1 MRRHFYPL
9 FALLMA
15 ATILLGAC
23 VPGAAAPT
31 TTPVVIQ
38 QTVIVN
44 GTPVV
49 ITATPAPATPTPA
62 VTAMPTNLPA
72 GSVQINGAGSTF
84 AYPIYSQWT
93 YAYQYVDPSVVI
105 NYQGTGSG
113 AGKTAII
120 NNTLDFAGSDSLLLD
135 TEYTAGKDLQM
146 YPILAGA
153 VVPIY
158 NIKFTN
164 LPTAAPTPTP
174 TVLPT
179 LILDGNTLVGIYNA
193 AITKW
198 NDPAIVALNP
208 GLKDYLPAANITVV
222 HRSDGSGTTELFTKA
237 LASFSTAWTAGG
249 ASSVQWPVDKAGNG
263 LGGKGNPGVAA
274 VVQSTSNSIGYVEL
288 DYALSNSITYASMV
302 NKAGKLVVA
311 NGASVQSAM
320 ADFSTAFTPQ
330 LTNTIVNGPGDGSWP
345 ISGYTYIILHTTSM
359 TDCTKAQKLLQYI
372 QWTLTDSG
380 AAQIAVKLGYS
391 VLPADVQKAVLAKLA
406 LVTCKG
412 NPVLRIT
419 PKWRKTILRLYPLL
433 IPLPNP
439 EGG

>member
-1 MRRHFYPL
+1 MRRNFYPL
-9 FALLMA
+9 FALMMVV
-15 ATILLGAC
+15 TILLGAC
-23 VPGAAAPT
+23 APSASGSNPT
-31 TTPVVIQ
+31 AQVIM

-49 ITATPAPATPTPA
+49 ITATPAPATPTSA
-62 VTAMPTNLPA
+62 VVATPTNLPA

-93 YAYQYVDPSVVI
+93 YAYQYVDPSVAI

-120 NNTLDFAGSDSLLLD
+120 NNTLDFSGTDSLLLD

-174 TVLPT
+174 LPA

-193 AITKW
+193 TITKW

-208 GLKDYLPAANITVV
+208 GLKAYLPDANITVV

-237 LASFSTAWTAGG
+237 LTSFSPAWTAGG
-249 ASSVQWPVDKAGNG
+249 ASSVQWPVDKVGNG

-274 VVQSTSNSIGYVEL
+274 TVQSTSNSIGYVEL
-288 DYALSNSITYASMV
+288 DYAISNTITYASMM
-302 NKAGKLVVA
+302 NKAGKLVIA

-320 ADFSTAFTPQ
+320 ADFSTTFTPQ
-330 LTNTIVNGPGDGSWP
+330 LTNTIVNAPGDGSWP

-359 TDCTKAQKLLQYI
+359 TDCVKAQKIVEYI
-372 QWTLTDSG
+372 RWTITDPG
-380 AAQIAVKLGYS
+380 AASVATKLGYS

-406 LVTCKG
+406 QVTCNG
-412 NPVLRIT
+412 NPVL
-419 PKWRKTILRLYPLL
+419 K
-433 IPLPNP
+433 
-439 EGG
+439 